1 MPVDQCR
8 HNFDALASTVLP
20 GYLKQLCAA
29 IELSHKAAEFAKSGV
44 GPAGIAKELGHAR
57 DFSGCYVLL
66 EKRKP
71 IYVGISRS
79 VLSRIRQHVTGK
91 SHFDASLVYAVA
103 QRQCPTMGKR
113 GEVMSDPIFR
123 AEFEKAQQYLR
134 GLSVAFIEI
143 KNPLELYVFEAYAAM
158 ALDTGEWNTFR
169 TH

>member
-1 MPVDQCR
+1 MPIDQCR
-8 HNFDALASTVLP
+8 HNFEALALGVMP
-20 GYLKQLCAA
+20 GYFKQLQNA
-29 IELSHKAAEFAKSGV
+29 IKEPHKAAEFAR
-44 GPAGIAKELGHAR
+44 AGIGPVAIAKTLGYAK

-66 EKRKP
+66 QKSIP

-79 VLSRIRQHVTGK
+79 VLSRIRQHITGK

-103 QRQCPTMGKR
+103 QRRYPTVGKR
-113 GEVMSDPIFR
+113 DDVMNDANFK

-143 KNPLELYVFEAYAAM
+143 DNSLELYVFEAYAAM